1 MGGARSGLGGP
12 MCLRVLRVS
21 GMPCNVEVW
30 IDDGVDCYTI
40 YIDRELITERGATAL
55 QRILRTTVSG
65 WQRIDNATVLRTLR
79 AVTG

>member
-12 MCLRVLRVS
+12 MCLRVQRVS

-30 IDDGVDCYTI
+30 IDDGVDCVTI
-40 YIDRELITERGATAL
+40 YIDKGLVSKRGATAL
-55 QRILRTTVSG
+55 QQILRTTVAG
-65 WQRIDNATVLRTLR
+65 WNRLDNDTVLRTLR